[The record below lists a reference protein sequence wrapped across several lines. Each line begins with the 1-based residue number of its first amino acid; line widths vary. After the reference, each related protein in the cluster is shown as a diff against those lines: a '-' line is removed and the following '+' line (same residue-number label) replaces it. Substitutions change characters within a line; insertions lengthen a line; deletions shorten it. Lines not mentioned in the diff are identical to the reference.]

1 MVCLTRF
8 GLHPGRGFGLEAGT
22 SRNQKTNDRI
32 ETMNTNNL
40 ATLGNIHGGALL
52 TEANE
57 QWRSRPADQRYET
70 LTALRDAVVA
80 RRERTRA
87 FDVDLTDLRAKEE
100 DGGLVFNSGIAPARP
115 SHWAFGQLS
124 GIVGAPAS
132 YLRRLP
138 TELAARCINTSLD
151 QYREDRDALK
161 VMTVEGDDI
170 DTMQAVTSRTYG
182 RIWDADVVEA
192 VDRIV
197 DRSGGR
203 FFNPKDWSGEAS
215 GLYAS
220 DHDVFCFMIDG
231 GSIVDG
237 GGERDRLNRGFFVW
251 NSETGARTFG
261 LMTFLFRV
269 VCGNHLVWDA
279 QDVSRMI
286 VRHSS
291 GGPARFDREAMPALL
306 SYVNASAKPAE
317 DAIAKAKGMRLIDLV
332 NIPGQ
337 TVANETG
344 RLGDE
349 WQKAFAAK
357 FDFRRAQVRDAVQF
371 ARAEEGRCETLW
383 DLINGFTA
391 SARSI
396 EYADA
401 RIELETRAGKLMALA
416 R

>member
-1 MVCLTRF
+1 
-8 GLHPGRGFGLEAGT
+8 
-22 SRNQKTNDRI
+22 
-32 ETMNTNNL
+32 MNTNANL
-40 ATLGNIHGGALL
+40 ATLGNLNGGSLL

-57 QWRSRPADQRYET
+57 QWRTRPADQRYET
-70 LTALRDAVVA
+70 LTALRDSVVA

-87 FDVDLTDLRAKEE
+87 FDVDLSDLRAKET
-100 DGGLVFNSGIAPARP
+100 DVGLVFNSGIAPSSP

-124 GIVGAPAS
+124 SIIGAPAS

-138 TELAARCINTSLD
+138 TELAARCVNTSLD
-151 QYREDRDALK
+151 QYRQDREELK
-161 VMTVEGDDI
+161 VMTVEGDSI

-182 RIWDADVVEA
+182 RIWDADVVAA
-192 VDRIV
+192 VERIV
-197 DRSGGR
+197 DKSGGR
-203 FFNPKDWSGEAS
+203 FFNPKDWSGKAS
-215 GLYAS
+215 GLYTS

-279 QDVSRMI
+279 QDVSKMI

-291 GGPARFDREAMPALL
+291 GGPARFDRDAMPALM

-317 DAIAKAKGMRLIDLV
+317 DAIAKAKSIRLIDLV
-332 NIPGQ
+332 NSPGL
-337 TVANETG
+337 TVASETG

-349 WQKAFAAK
+349 WQKTFAAK
-357 FDFRRAQVRDAVQF
+357 YDFRRAQVRDAVQF
-371 ARAEEGRCETLW
+371 ARAEEGRCESLW

-401 RIELETRAGKLMALA
+401 RIELESRAGKLMALA

>member
-1 MVCLTRF
+1 M
-8 GLHPGRGFGLEAGT
+8 PEP
-22 SRNQKTNDRI
+22 KTKDRI
-32 ETMNTNNL
+32 ETMNTNANL
-40 ATLGNIHGGALL
+40 AILGNRNGGALL
-52 TEANE
+52 TTANE
-57 QWRSRPADQRYET
+57 QWRNRPADERYES
-70 LTALRDAVVA
+70 LASLRDAVMT

-87 FDVDLTDLRAKEE
+87 FDVDLTDLRAKET

-124 GIVGAPAS
+124 AIVGAPAS
-132 YLRRLP
+132 YLRKLP
-138 TELAARCINTSLD
+138 VELAARCINSSLES
-151 QYREDRDALK
+151 YRDDRDALK

-192 VDRIV
+192 VERIV

-203 FFNPKDWSGEAS
+203 FFNPKDWSGKPS

-231 GSIVDG
+231 GSVVDG

-337 TVANETG
+337 TVATETG

>member
-1 MVCLTRF
+1 
-8 GLHPGRGFGLEAGT
+8 
-22 SRNQKTNDRI
+22 
-32 ETMNTNNL
+32 MNSTTPNISL
-40 ATLGNIHGGALL
+40 LGNRNGGTLL
-52 TEANE
+52 TQANE
-57 QWRSRPADQRYET
+57 QWRTRPADERYES
-70 LTALRDAVVA
+70 LASLRDAVMT

-87 FDVDLTDLRAKEE
+87 FDVDLTDLRAKE
-100 DGGLVFNSGIAPARP
+100 DAGGLVFNSGIAPARP

-124 GIVGAPAS
+124 SIVGAPAS

-151 QYREDRDALK
+151 QYRDDRDALK
-161 VMTVEGDDI
+161 VMTVEGEEI

-203 FFNPKDWSGEAS
+203 FFNPKDWSGKPS

-231 GSIVDG
+231 GSVVDG

-291 GGPARFDREAMPALL
+291 GGPARFDREAMPALM

-337 TVANETG
+337 TVASETG

-383 DLINGFTA
+383 DIINGFTA

>member
-1 MVCLTRF
+1 
-8 GLHPGRGFGLEAGT
+8 
-22 SRNQKTNDRI
+22 
-32 ETMNTNNL
+32 MNSTTPNISL
-40 ATLGNIHGGALL
+40 LGNRNGGTLL
-52 TEANE
+52 TTANE
-57 QWRSRPADQRYET
+57 QWRTRPADERYES
-70 LTALRDAVVA
+70 LASLRDAVMT

-87 FDVDLTDLRAKEE
+87 FDVDLTDLRAKE
-100 DGGLVFNSGIAPARP
+100 DAGGLVFNSGIAPARP

-124 GIVGAPAS
+124 SIVGAPAS

-151 QYREDRDALK
+151 QYRDDRDALK
-161 VMTVEGDDI
+161 VMTVEGEEI
-170 DTMQAVTSRTYG
+170 DTMQSVTSRTYG

-203 FFNPKDWSGEAS
+203 FFNPKDWSGKPS

-231 GSIVDG
+231 GSVVDG

-291 GGPARFDREAMPALL
+291 GGPARFDRQAMPALL
-306 SYVNASAKPAE
+306 SYVNSSAKPAE
-317 DAIAKAKGMRLIDLV
+317 DAIAKAKEMRLIDLV

-337 TVANETG
+337 TVASETG

-357 FDFRRAQVRDAVQF
+357 YDFRRAQVRDAVQF

-383 DLINGFTA
+383 DIINGFTA

-401 RIELETRAGKLMALA
+401 RIELESKAGKLMALA

>member
-1 MVCLTRF
+1 
-8 GLHPGRGFGLEAGT
+8 
-22 SRNQKTNDRI
+22 
-32 ETMNTNNL
+32 MNGIATTPTAQL
-40 ATLGNIHGGALL
+40 ATLGNRNGGSLL
-52 TEANE
+52 TTANE
-57 QWRSRPADQRYET
+57 QWRTRPADERYET
-70 LTALRDAVVA
+70 LASLRDAVMT

-87 FDVDLTDLRAKEE
+87 FDVDITDLRAKET
-100 DGGLVFNSGIAPARP
+100 DDGLVFNSGIAPSRP

-124 GIVGAPAS
+124 SIVGAPAS
-132 YLRRLP
+132 YLRKLP

-151 QYREDRDALK
+151 QYRFDRDALK

-182 RIWDADVVEA
+182 RIWDADVVAA
-192 VDRIV
+192 VERIV
-197 DRSGGR
+197 DKSGGR
-203 FFNPKDWSGEAS
+203 FFNPKDWSGKPS

-220 DHDVFCFMIDG
+220 DHDVFAFLIDG

-237 GGERDRLNRGFFVW
+237 GGERDTLNRGFFVW

-279 QDVSRMI
+279 QDVTKMI

-291 GGPARFDREAMPALL
+291 GGPARFDRDAMPALM
-306 SYVNASAKPAE
+306 SYVNASARPAE
-317 DAIAKAKGMRLIDLV
+317 DAIAKAKSLRLIDLV

-337 TVANETG
+337 TVATETD

-349 WQKAFAAK
+349 WQRSFAAK
-357 FDFRRAQVRDAVQF
+357 YGFRRAQVRDAVQF
-371 ARAEEGRCETLW
+371 ARAEEGRCESLW
-383 DLINGFTA
+383 DIINGFTA

-396 EYADA
+396 EFADA
-401 RIELETRAGKLMALA
+401 RIELEAQAGKLMALA

>member
-1 MVCLTRF
+1 
-8 GLHPGRGFGLEAGT
+8 
-22 SRNQKTNDRI
+22 
-32 ETMNTNNL
+32 MNGIATTPTGQL
-40 ATLGNIHGGALL
+40 ATLGNRNGGSLL
-52 TEANE
+52 TTANE
-57 QWRSRPADQRYET
+57 QWRTRPADERYET
-70 LTALRDAVVA
+70 LASLRDAVMT

-87 FDVDLTDLRAKEE
+87 FNVDITDLRAKET
-100 DGGLVFNSGIAPARP
+100 DGGLVFNSGIAPSRP

-124 GIVGAPAS
+124 SIVGAPAS
-132 YLRRLP
+132 YIRKLP

-151 QYREDRDALK
+151 QYREDLDALK

-182 RIWDADVVEA
+182 RIWDADVVAA
-192 VDRIV
+192 VERIA
-197 DRSGGR
+197 DKSGGR
-203 FFNPKDWSGEAS
+203 FFNPKDWSGKPS

-220 DHDVFCFMIDG
+220 DHDVFAFLIDG

-237 GGERDRLNRGFFVW
+237 GGERDTLNRGFFVW

-279 QDVSRMI
+279 QDVTKMI

-291 GGPARFDREAMPALL
+291 GGPARFDRDAMPALM
-306 SYVNASAKPAE
+306 SYVNASARPAE
-317 DAIAKAKGMRLIDLV
+317 DAISKAKSLRLIDLV

-337 TVANETG
+337 TVATETG

-349 WQKAFAAK
+349 WQRSFAAK
-357 FDFRRAQVRDAVQF
+357 YGFRRAQVRDAVQV
-371 ARAEEGRCETLW
+371 ARAEEGRCESLW
-383 DLINGFTA
+383 DIINGFTA

-396 EYADA
+396 EFADA
-401 RIELETRAGKLMALA
+401 RIELEAQAGKLMALA

>member
-1 MVCLTRF
+1 
-8 GLHPGRGFGLEAGT
+8 
-22 SRNQKTNDRI
+22 
-32 ETMNTNNL
+32 MNSTTPNISL
-40 ATLGNIHGGALL
+40 LGNRNGGTLL
-52 TEANE
+52 TTANE
-57 QWRSRPADQRYET
+57 QWRTRPADERYES
-70 LTALRDAVVA
+70 LASLRDAVMT

-87 FDVDLTDLRAKEE
+87 FDVDLTDLRAKE
-100 DGGLVFNSGIAPARP
+100 DAGGLVFNSGIAPARP

-124 GIVGAPAS
+124 SIVGAPAS

-151 QYREDRDALK
+151 QYRDDRDALK
-161 VMTVEGDDI
+161 VMTVEGEEI
-170 DTMQAVTSRTYG
+170 DTMQSVTSRTYG

-203 FFNPKDWSGEAS
+203 FFNPKDWSGKPS

-231 GSIVDG
+231 GSVVDG

-291 GGPARFDREAMPALL
+291 GGPARFDRQAMPALL

-337 TVANETG
+337 TVASETG

-357 FDFRRAQVRDAVQF
+357 YDFRRAQVRDAVQF

-383 DLINGFTA
+383 DIINGFTA

-401 RIELETRAGKLMALA
+401 RIELESKAGKLMALA

>member
-1 MVCLTRF
+1 
-8 GLHPGRGFGLEAGT
+8 
-22 SRNQKTNDRI
+22 
-32 ETMNTNNL
+32 MNSTTPNISL
-40 ATLGNIHGGALL
+40 LGNRNGGTLL
-52 TEANE
+52 TTANE
-57 QWRSRPADQRYET
+57 QWRTRPADERYES
-70 LTALRDAVVA
+70 LASLRDAVMT

-87 FDVDLTDLRAKEE
+87 FDVDLTDLRAKE
-100 DGGLVFNSGIAPARP
+100 DAGGLVFNSGIAPARP

-124 GIVGAPAS
+124 SIVGAPAS

-151 QYREDRDALK
+151 QYRDDRDALK
-161 VMTVEGDDI
+161 VMTVEGEEI
-170 DTMQAVTSRTYG
+170 DTMQSVTSRTYG

-203 FFNPKDWSGEAS
+203 FFNPKDWSGKPS

-231 GSIVDG
+231 GSVVDG

-291 GGPARFDREAMPALL
+291 GGPARFDREAMPALM

-317 DAIAKAKGMRLIDLV
+317 DAIAKAKSMRLIDLV

-337 TVANETG
+337 TVSSETG

-357 FDFRRAQVRDAVQF
+357 YDFRRAQVRDAVQF
-371 ARAEEGRCETLW
+371 ARAEEGRCESLW
-383 DLINGFTA
+383 ELINGFTA

-401 RIELETRAGKLMALA
+401 RIELETRAGKLMALT

>member
-1 MVCLTRF
+1 M
-8 GLHPGRGFGLEAGT
+8 PEP
-22 SRNQKTNDRI
+22 KTNDRT
-32 ETMNTNNL
+32 ETMNTNANL
-40 ATLGNIHGGALL
+40 ATLGNRNGGSLL
-52 TEANE
+52 TTANE
-57 QWRSRPADQRYET
+57 QWRTRPADERYES
-70 LTALRDAVVA
+70 LASLRDAVMT

-87 FDVDLTDLRAKEE
+87 FDVDLTDLRAKE
-100 DGGLVFNSGIAPARP
+100 DAGGLVFNSGIAPARP

-124 GIVGAPAS
+124 SIVGAPAS
-132 YLRRLP
+132 YLRKLP
-138 TELAARCINTSLD
+138 VELVARCINSSLES
-151 QYREDRDALK
+151 YREDRDALK
-161 VMTVEGDDI
+161 VMTVEGEDI

-203 FFNPKDWSGEAS
+203 FFNPKDWSGKPS

-337 TVANETG
+337 TVATETG

-357 FDFRRAQVRDAVQF
+357 YDFRRAQVRDAVQF

>member
-1 MVCLTRF
+1 
-8 GLHPGRGFGLEAGT
+8 
-22 SRNQKTNDRI
+22 
-32 ETMNTNNL
+32 MNSTTPNISL
-40 ATLGNIHGGALL
+40 LGNRNGGTLL
-52 TEANE
+52 TTANE
-57 QWRSRPADQRYET
+57 QWRTRPADERYES
-70 LTALRDAVVA
+70 LASLRDAVMT

-87 FDVDLTDLRAKEE
+87 FDVDLTDLRAKE
-100 DGGLVFNSGIAPARP
+100 DAGGLVFNSGIAPARP

-124 GIVGAPAS
+124 SIVGAPAS

-151 QYREDRDALK
+151 QYRDDRDALK
-161 VMTVEGDDI
+161 VMTVEGEEI

-203 FFNPKDWSGEAS
+203 FFNPKDWSGKPS

-231 GSIVDG
+231 GSVVDG

-291 GGPARFDREAMPALL
+291 GGPARFDRQAMPALL
-306 SYVNASAKPAE
+306 SYVNSSAKPAE
-317 DAIAKAKGMRLIDLV
+317 DAIAKAKEMRLIDLV

-337 TVANETG
+337 TVASETG

-357 FDFRRAQVRDAVQF
+357 YDFRRAQVRDAVQF

-383 DLINGFTA
+383 DIINGFTA

-401 RIELETRAGKLMALA
+401 RIELESKAGKLMALA

>member
-1 MVCLTRF
+1 M
-8 GLHPGRGFGLEAGT
+8 PEP
-22 SRNQKTNDRI
+22 KTKDRI
-32 ETMNTNNL
+32 ETMNTNANL
-40 ATLGNIHGGALL
+40 AILGNRNGGALL
-52 TEANE
+52 TTANE
-57 QWRSRPADQRYET
+57 QWRNRPADERYES
-70 LTALRDAVVA
+70 LASLRDAVMT

-87 FDVDLTDLRAKEE
+87 FDVDLTDLRAKET

-124 GIVGAPAS
+124 SIVGAPAS
-132 YLRRLP
+132 YLRKLP
-138 TELAARCINTSLD
+138 VELAARCINSSLES
-151 QYREDRDALK
+151 YRDDRDALK

-192 VDRIV
+192 VERIV

-203 FFNPKDWSGEAS
+203 FFNPKDWSGKPS

-231 GSIVDG
+231 GSVVDG

-279 QDVSRMI
+279 QDVTRMI

-291 GGPARFDREAMPALL
+291 GGPVRFDREAMPALL

-317 DAIAKAKGMRLIDLV
+317 DAIAKAKGLRLIDLV

-337 TVANETG
+337 TVATETG

-357 FDFRRAQVRDAVQF
+357 YDFRRAQVRDAVQF

>member
-1 MVCLTRF
+1 
-8 GLHPGRGFGLEAGT
+8 
-22 SRNQKTNDRI
+22 
-32 ETMNTNNL
+32 MNTNANL
-40 ATLGNIHGGALL
+40 ATLGNLNGGSLI

-57 QWRSRPADQRYET
+57 QWRTRPADQRYET
-70 LTALRDAVVA
+70 LTSLRDAVVA

-87 FDVDLTDLRAKEE
+87 FDVDLSDLRAKET
-100 DGGLVFNSGIAPARP
+100 DGGLVFNSGITPSMP

-124 GIVGAPAS
+124 SIVGAPAS

-151 QYREDRDALK
+151 QYRHDREELK
-161 VMTVEGDDI
+161 VMTVEGDSI

-182 RIWDADVVEA
+182 RIWDADVVAA
-192 VDRIV
+192 VERIV
-197 DRSGGR
+197 DKSGGR
-203 FFNPKDWSGEAS
+203 FFNPKDWSGKAS

-279 QDVSRMI
+279 QDVSKMI

-291 GGPARFDREAMPALL
+291 GGPARFDRDAMPALM

-317 DAIAKAKGMRLIDLV
+317 DAIAKAKGIRLIDLV
-332 NIPGQ
+332 NVPGL
-337 TVANETG
+337 TVASETG

-357 FDFRRAQVRDAVQF
+357 YDFRRAQVRDAVQF
-371 ARAEEGRCETLW
+371 ARAEEGRCESLW

-401 RIELETRAGKLMALA
+401 RIELESRAGKLMSLA

>member
-1 MVCLTRF
+1 
-8 GLHPGRGFGLEAGT
+8 
-22 SRNQKTNDRI
+22 
-32 ETMNTNNL
+32 MNSTTPNPAL
-40 ATLGNIHGGALL
+40 LGNRNGGTLL
-52 TEANE
+52 TQANE
-57 QWRSRPADQRYET
+57 QWRTRPADERYES
-70 LTALRDAVVA
+70 LASLRDAVMT

-87 FDVDLTDLRAKEE
+87 FDVDLTDLRAKE
-100 DGGLVFNSGIAPARP
+100 DAGGLVFNSGIAPARP

-124 GIVGAPAS
+124 SIVGAPAS

-151 QYREDRDALK
+151 QYRDDRDALK
-161 VMTVEGDDI
+161 VMTVEGEEI

-203 FFNPKDWSGEAS
+203 FFNPKDWSGKPS

-231 GSIVDG
+231 GSVVDG

-291 GGPARFDREAMPALL
+291 GGPARFDREAMPALM

-317 DAIAKAKGMRLIDLV
+317 DAIAKAKEMRLIDLV

-337 TVANETG
+337 TVASETG

-357 FDFRRAQVRDAVQF
+357 YDFRRAQVRDAVQF

-383 DLINGFTA
+383 DIINGFTA

>member
-1 MVCLTRF
+1 
-8 GLHPGRGFGLEAGT
+8 
-22 SRNQKTNDRI
+22 
-32 ETMNTNNL
+32 MNSTTPNL
-40 ATLGNIHGGALL
+40 ALLGNRNGGSLL
-52 TEANE
+52 TTANE
-57 QWRSRPADQRYET
+57 QWRTRPADERYES
-70 LTALRDAVVA
+70 LASLRDAVMT

-87 FDVDLTDLRAKEE
+87 FDVDLTDLRAKE
-100 DGGLVFNSGIAPARP
+100 DAGGLVFNSGIAPARP

-124 GIVGAPAS
+124 AIVGAPAS
-132 YLRRLP
+132 YLRKLP
-138 TELAARCINTSLD
+138 VELAARCINSSLES
-151 QYREDRDALK
+151 YRDDRDALK
-161 VMTVEGDDI
+161 VMTVEGEDI

-203 FFNPKDWSGEAS
+203 FFNPKDWSGKPS

-237 GGERDRLNRGFFVW
+237 GGDRDRLNRGFFVW

-337 TVANETG
+337 TVATETG

>member
-1 MVCLTRF
+1 M
-8 GLHPGRGFGLEAGT
+8 PE
-22 SRNQKTNDRI
+22 QKTNDRT
-32 ETMNTNNL
+32 ETMNTTPNPAL
-40 ATLGNIHGGALL
+40 LGNRNGGTLL
-52 TEANE
+52 TQANE
-57 QWRSRPADQRYET
+57 QWRTRPADERYES
-70 LTALRDAVVA
+70 LASLRDAVMT

-87 FDVDLTDLRAKEE
+87 FDVDLTDLRAKE
-100 DGGLVFNSGIAPARP
+100 DAGGLVFNSGIAPARP

-124 GIVGAPAS
+124 SIVGAPAS

-151 QYREDRDALK
+151 QYRDDRDALK
-161 VMTVEGDDI
+161 VMTVEGEEI

-203 FFNPKDWSGEAS
+203 FFNPKDWSGKPS

-231 GSIVDG
+231 GSVVDG

-291 GGPARFDREAMPALL
+291 GGPARFDREAMPALM

-337 TVANETG
+337 TVASETG

-383 DLINGFTA
+383 DIINGFTA

>member
-1 MVCLTRF
+1 
-8 GLHPGRGFGLEAGT
+8 
-22 SRNQKTNDRI
+22 
-32 ETMNTNNL
+32 MNGI
-40 ATLGNIHGGALL
+40 ATTPTAQLSLGNRNGGSLL
-52 TEANE
+52 TTANE
-57 QWRSRPADQRYET
+57 QWRNRPADERYQT
-70 LTALRDAVVA
+70 LTALRDAVMT

-87 FDVDLTDLRAKEE
+87 FDVDITDLRAKET
-100 DGGLVFNSGIAPARP
+100 DGGLVFNSGIAPSRP

-124 GIVGAPAS
+124 SIVGAPAS
-132 YLRRLP
+132 YIRKLP

-151 QYREDRDALK
+151 QYREDLDSLK

-182 RIWDADVVEA
+182 RIWDADVVAA
-192 VDRIV
+192 VERIV
-197 DRSGGR
+197 DKSGGR
-203 FFNPKDWSGEAS
+203 FFNPKDWSGKPS

-220 DHDVFCFMIDG
+220 DHDVFAFLIDG

-237 GGERDRLNRGFFVW
+237 GGERDTLNRGFFVW

-279 QDVSRMI
+279 QDVTKMI

-291 GGPARFDREAMPALL
+291 GGPARFDRDAMPALM
-306 SYVNASAKPAE
+306 SYVNASARPAE
-317 DAIAKAKGMRLIDLV
+317 DAIAKAKSLRLIDLV

-337 TVANETG
+337 TVATETG

-349 WQKAFAAK
+349 WQRSFAAK
-357 FDFRRAQVRDAVQF
+357 YGFRRAQVRDAVQV
-371 ARAEEGRCETLW
+371 ARAEEGRCESLW
-383 DLINGFTA
+383 DIINGFTA

-396 EYADA
+396 EFADA
-401 RIELETRAGKLMALA
+401 RIELEAQAGKLMALA